1 VTIGPDRKAWL
12 RADGQSMIE
21 FAIVLPL
28 IVILALGVVEM
39 SSALLDQHVVTRLTR
54 EGSNLIS
61 RDTTLGDAA
70 AALRSMA
77 TRPVDFNSNSTAILS
92 VIMSPATT
100 GTTNYN
106 TPILYQ
112 RLQFGAISAASALS
126 TRGSGS
132 YGGAPDY
139 QATNPNGDS
148 NLQITNLPANLTVP
162 LGGFLYV
169 TEIYTQ
175 HPLMTPLDRFGINV
189 PTTLYSVAYF

>member
-1 VTIGPDRKAWL
+1 ML
-12 RADGQSMIE
+12 E
-21 FAIVLPL
+21 FAIVAPL
-28 IVILALGVVEM
+28 LVILGLGLVEL

-70 AALRSMA
+70 TALRSMA

-92 VIMSPATT
+92 VIMSPSAT

-106 TPILYQ
+106 KPILYQ
-112 RLQFGAISAASALS
+112 RLQFGAISASSVLS
-126 TRGSGS
+126 TRGSGA

-148 NLQITNLPANLTVP
+148 GLQITNLPANLTDP
-162 LGGFLYV
+162 HGGFLNV

-175 HPLMTPLDRFGINV
+175 HPLMTPLARFGITV
-189 PTTLYSVAYF
+189 PSTLYSVAYF